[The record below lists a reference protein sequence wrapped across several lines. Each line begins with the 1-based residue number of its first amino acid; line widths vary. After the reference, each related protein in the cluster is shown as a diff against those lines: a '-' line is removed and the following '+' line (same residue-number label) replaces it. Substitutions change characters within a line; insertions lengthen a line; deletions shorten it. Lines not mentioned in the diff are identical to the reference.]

1 MKLTLRKMLDLK
13 VVFKCSPDVKGGEHV
28 LIKESLIRIISHS
41 PLIERMIRDSADS
54 TTEQGA
60 ALDAR
65 TIPAYAVR
73 AVLDVLFNRKM
84 EDMLREVNLYIPFE
98 GGSLGRAPSTFDW
111 VDKHTYRFLDMF
123 EFNALR
129 NVVDMFISKFPTMD
143 TIAARDA
150 VSPID
155 ASWATSREVA
165 KVAEFVFYE
174 DPSEE
179 QSMVRDDV
187 EFYLAQLSPALL
199 ARVLTHISFDAKFK
213 INCHN
218 KKEQIVSISR
228 LYNPGNWSQSYVNLF
243 VEDDYA
249 RHLFAGGPGQ
259 GVVRVVVPRNN
270 SGTDVQLFASLANH

>member
-1 MKLTLRKMLDLK
+1 
-13 VVFKCSPDVKGGEHV
+13 
-28 LIKESLIRIISHS
+28 
-41 PLIERMIRDSADS
+41 
-54 TTEQGA
+54 
-60 ALDAR
+60 
-65 TIPAYAVR
+65 
-73 AVLDVLFNRKM
+73 
-84 EDMLREVNLYIPFE
+84 MLREVNLYIPFE

-155 ASWATSREVA
+155 ASWAASREVA

-179 QSMVRDDV
+179 RSMVRDDV
-187 EFYLAQLSPALL
+187 EFYLPGSHRHSLRAFSRTFRSMPSSKSI
-199 ARVLTHISFDAKFK
+199 VTT
-213 INCHN
+213 
-218 KKEQIVSISR
+218 KEQIVSISR

-249 RHLFAGGPGQ
+249 RHSLQGPD
-259 GVVRVVVPRNN
+259 RVSSV
-270 SGTDVQLFASLANH
+270 SSHGTTAAPACNCLLH